1 MYARTN
7 ASSTHGDFQDRNGV
21 NYVSSSESFGHCSQL
36 FWKKDPN
43 DSGVRKPP
51 IASELSQQ
59 TKAASGQWG
68 TMLLTKHQL
77 KPVYYAQRPAV
88 AFAARPCYTATD
100 PFGELN
106 PSSTISWCDQLPS
119 SSAALSSSSL
129 SSASLS
135 TSSLSMESQAP
146 APAPPPPPP
155 SATTATADDMD
166 SDERP
171 YVCDLC
177 SCAYKHASSLLNHK
191 LTHKTGD
198 FRCDFCSKPY
208 TNYMSLRNHMRIH
221 GQKRY
226 MCDLCGKAFRLA
238 RYLRNHQRI
247 HDDGPNRFDCPSCCK
262 SYRTMLEL
270 AQHRCSA
277 AASNQNRFNCPSCFK
292 SYRTMLDLAQHRCSA
307 AAKNQVGVS
316 VRVCVCVCVCVL
328 PQLKAFMSEQHQ
340 QLEEEPFGSQ
350 SPHTHL
356 SQLQLCFC
364 LMPGSGGRRG
374 NFSAAPRRQQQQQ
387 NSGGSLM
394 QPPHGGHGQQEPLP
408 SHCVSPMS
416 QGGQGGVAS
425 QPGPDPH
432 QQGRPS
438 SVPSQSSQQSMR
450 SSTSNKHVPSSS
462 ANPSSYSLLQ
472 PLVPDV
478 KEISSGYTRLSANP
492 MVGQSAS
499 CAAQGPLDPGP
510 AGPTPDLTYSPPAT
524 DCCPFVSSHLCLS
537 LLPLQ
542 PKHQDTFSLAPQR
555 PLTTINPIGHS
566 LHPNGAPSIKP
577 SPVPRSIQAMPWEQ
591 RSLYNQ

>member
-7 ASSTHGDFQDRNGV
+7 TGSTHGDFQDRNGV
-21 NYVSSSESFGHCSQL
+21 NYVTSTESFGHCSQL

-43 DSGVRKPP
+43 DSG
-51 IASELSQQ
+51 
-59 TKAASGQWG
+59 
-68 TMLLTKHQL
+68 
-77 KPVYYAQRPAV
+77 
-88 AFAARPCYTATD
+88 
-100 PFGELN
+100 

-119 SSAALSSSSL
+119 SSAALSTSSLSTASLSSSSL
-129 SSASLS
+129 SL
-135 TSSLSMESQAP
+135 ESRAP
-146 APAPPPPPP
+146 APAP
-155 SATTATADDMD
+155 ATTVSDDME

-270 AQHRCSA
+270 AQHRCTA
-277 AASNQNRFNCPSCFK
+277 AASNQ
-292 SYRTMLDLAQHRCSA
+292 
-307 AAKNQVGVS
+307 
-316 VRVCVCVCVCVL
+316 
-328 PQLKAFMSEQHQ
+328 
-340 QLEEEPFGSQ
+340 
-350 SPHTHL
+350 
-356 SQLQLCFC
+356 
-364 LMPGSGGRRG
+364 SGGRRS
-374 NFSAAPRRQQQQQ
+374 NFANTPRRQQQQQ
-387 NSGGSLM
+387 QQNNANSMM
-394 QPPHGGHGQQEPLP
+394 QPQHGGHGQQEPLP

-416 QGGQGGVAS
+416 QGGQGGVSS
-425 QPGPDPH
+425 QPVPDPH
-432 QQGRPS
+432 QGRPS
-438 SVPSQSSQQSMR
+438 SVSSQSSQQSMR
-450 SSTSNKHVPSSS
+450 SSSSNKHVSSS
-462 ANPSSYSLLQ
+462 NATPSSSYSLLQ
-472 PLVPDV
+472 PLVPEV
-478 KEISSGYTRLSANP
+478 KEMSSGYTRLSANP
-492 MVGQSAS
+492 M
-499 CAAQGPLDPGP
+499 
-510 AGPTPDLTYSPPAT
+510 
-524 DCCPFVSSHLCLS
+524 
-537 LLPLQ
+537 

-566 LHPNGAPSIKP
+566 LHPNGAPTLKP
-577 SPVPRSIQAMPWEQ
+577 SPVPRTIQAMPWEQ

>member
-7 ASSTHGDFQDRNGV
+7 TGSTHGDFQDRNGV
-21 NYVSSSESFGHCSQL
+21 NYVTSTESFGHCSQL

-43 DSGVRKPP
+43 DSG
-51 IASELSQQ
+51 
-59 TKAASGQWG
+59 
-68 TMLLTKHQL
+68 
-77 KPVYYAQRPAV
+77 
-88 AFAARPCYTATD
+88 
-100 PFGELN
+100 
-106 PSSTISWCDQLPS
+106 PSSTISWCDQLPT

-129 SSASLS
+129 SSTSLS
-135 TSSLSMESQAP
+135 SSSLSMESRAP
-146 APAPPPPPP
+146 APA
-155 SATTATADDMD
+155 TTASDDME

-270 AQHRCSA
+270 AQHRCTA
-277 AASNQNRFNCPSCFK
+277 AVSNQ
-292 SYRTMLDLAQHRCSA
+292 
-307 AAKNQVGVS
+307 
-316 VRVCVCVCVCVL
+316 
-328 PQLKAFMSEQHQ
+328 
-340 QLEEEPFGSQ
+340 
-350 SPHTHL
+350 
-356 SQLQLCFC
+356 
-364 LMPGSGGRRG
+364 SGGRRS
-374 NFSAAPRRQQQQQ
+374 NFSANPRRQQQQQ
-387 NSGGSLM
+387 QNSANSMM
-394 QPPHGGHGQQEPLP
+394 QPQHGGHGQQDPLP

-416 QGGQGGVAS
+416 QGGQGGS
-425 QPGPDPH
+425 QSVPDPH
-432 QQGRPS
+432 QGRPS
-438 SVPSQSSQQSMR
+438 SVSSQSSQQSMR
-450 SSTSNKHVPSSS
+450 SSSSNKHVSSSS
-462 ANPSSYSLLQ
+462 ATPSSSYSLLQ
-472 PLVPDV
+472 PLVPEV
-478 KEISSGYTRLSANP
+478 KEMSSGYTRLSANP
-492 MVGQSAS
+492 MMQTSSKKGWNINM
-499 CAAQGPLDPGP
+499 
-510 AGPTPDLTYSPPAT
+510 LTGVRQQQPP
-524 DCCPFVSSHLCLS
+524 SSNPHDEMTKFAWCLHTVD
-537 LLPLQ
+537 

-566 LHPNGAPSIKP
+566 LHPNGAPTLKP
-577 SPVPRSIQAMPWEQ
+577 SPVPRTIQAMPWEQ

>member
-7 ASSTHGDFQDRNGV
+7 TGSTHGDFQDRNGV
-21 NYVSSSESFGHCSQL
+21 NYVTSTESFGHCSQL

-43 DSGVRKPP
+43 DSG
-51 IASELSQQ
+51 
-59 TKAASGQWG
+59 
-68 TMLLTKHQL
+68 
-77 KPVYYAQRPAV
+77 
-88 AFAARPCYTATD
+88 
-100 PFGELN
+100 

-119 SSAALSSSSL
+119 SSAALSTSSLSTASLSSSSL
-129 SSASLS
+129 SL
-135 TSSLSMESQAP
+135 ESRAP
-146 APAPPPPPP
+146 APAP
-155 SATTATADDMD
+155 ATTVSDDME

-270 AQHRCSA
+270 AQHRCTA

-307 AAKNQVGVS
+307 VAKNQ
-316 VRVCVCVCVCVL
+316 
-328 PQLKAFMSEQHQ
+328 
-340 QLEEEPFGSQ
+340 
-350 SPHTHL
+350 
-356 SQLQLCFC
+356 
-364 LMPGSGGRRG
+364 SGGRRS
-374 NFSAAPRRQQQQQ
+374 NFANTPRRQQQQQ
-387 NSGGSLM
+387 QQNNANSMM
-394 QPPHGGHGQQEPLP
+394 QPQHGGHGQQEPLP

-416 QGGQGGVAS
+416 QGGQGGVSS
-425 QPGPDPH
+425 QPVPDPH
-432 QQGRPS
+432 QGRPS
-438 SVPSQSSQQSMR
+438 SVSSQSSQQSMR
-450 SSTSNKHVPSSS
+450 SSSSNKHVSSS
-462 ANPSSYSLLQ
+462 NATPSSSYSLLQ
-472 PLVPDV
+472 PLVP
-478 KEISSGYTRLSANP
+478 E
-492 MVGQSAS
+492 
-499 CAAQGPLDPGP
+499 
-510 AGPTPDLTYSPPAT
+510 
-524 DCCPFVSSHLCLS
+524 
-537 LLPLQ
+537 

-566 LHPNGAPSIKP
+566 LHPNGAPTLKP
-577 SPVPRSIQAMPWEQ
+577 SPVPRTIQAMPWEQ

>member
-7 ASSTHGDFQDRNGV
+7 TGSTHGDFQDRNGV
-21 NYVSSSESFGHCSQL
+21 NYVTSTESFGHCSQL

-43 DSGVRKPP
+43 DSG
-51 IASELSQQ
+51 
-59 TKAASGQWG
+59 
-68 TMLLTKHQL
+68 
-77 KPVYYAQRPAV
+77 
-88 AFAARPCYTATD
+88 
-100 PFGELN
+100 

-135 TSSLSMESQAP
+135 SSSLSMESRAPAPTQAP
-146 APAPPPPPP
+146 A
-155 SATTATADDMD
+155 TTASDDME

-177 SCAYKHASSLLNHK
+177 TCAYKHASSLLNHK

-270 AQHRCSA
+270 AQHRCTA
-277 AASNQNRFNCPSCFK
+277 AASNQ
-292 SYRTMLDLAQHRCSA
+292 
-307 AAKNQVGVS
+307 
-316 VRVCVCVCVCVL
+316 
-328 PQLKAFMSEQHQ
+328 
-340 QLEEEPFGSQ
+340 
-350 SPHTHL
+350 
-356 SQLQLCFC
+356 
-364 LMPGSGGRRG
+364 SGGRRS
-374 NFSAAPRRQQQQQ
+374 NFAATPRRQQQQQ
-387 NSGGSLM
+387 QQQQQNSANSMM
-394 QPPHGGHGQQEPLP
+394 QPQHGGHGQQEPLP

-416 QGGQGGVAS
+416 QGGQGGVTS
-425 QPGPDPH
+425 QSVPDPH

-438 SVPSQSSQQSMR
+438 SVSSQSSQQSMR
-450 SSTSNKHVPSSS
+450 SSSSNKHISSSS
-462 ANPSSYSLLQ
+462 ATPSSSYSLLQ
-472 PLVPDV
+472 PLVP
-478 KEISSGYTRLSANP
+478 E
-492 MVGQSAS
+492 
-499 CAAQGPLDPGP
+499 
-510 AGPTPDLTYSPPAT
+510 
-524 DCCPFVSSHLCLS
+524 
-537 LLPLQ
+537 

-566 LHPNGAPSIKP
+566 LHPNGAPTLKP
-577 SPVPRSIQAMPWEQ
+577 SPVPRTIQAMPWEQ

>member
-7 ASSTHGDFQDRNGV
+7 TGSTHGDFQDRNGV
-21 NYVSSSESFGHCSQL
+21 NYVTSTESFGHCSQL

-43 DSGVRKPP
+43 DSG
-51 IASELSQQ
+51 
-59 TKAASGQWG
+59 
-68 TMLLTKHQL
+68 
-77 KPVYYAQRPAV
+77 
-88 AFAARPCYTATD
+88 
-100 PFGELN
+100 
-106 PSSTISWCDQLPS
+106 PSSTISWCDQLPT

-135 TSSLSMESQAP
+135 SSSLSLESRA
-146 APAPPPPPP
+146 A
-155 SATTATADDMD
+155 ATAATAPDDMD

-171 YVCDLC
+171 YACDMC
-177 SCAYKHASSLLNHK
+177 TCAYKHASSLLNHK

-270 AQHRCSA
+270 AQHRCTA
-277 AASNQNRFNCPSCFK
+277 AAATTNQNRFNCPSCFK

-307 AAKNQVGVS
+307 AAKNQ
-316 VRVCVCVCVCVL
+316 
-328 PQLKAFMSEQHQ
+328 
-340 QLEEEPFGSQ
+340 
-350 SPHTHL
+350 
-356 SQLQLCFC
+356 
-364 LMPGSGGRRG
+364 SGGRRSNYG
-374 NFSAAPRRQQQQQ
+374 SGHRRQQQQQ
-387 NSGGSLM
+387 QNRANAMM

-416 QGGQGGVAS
+416 QGGVTS
-425 QPGPDPH
+425 QSDPH

-438 SVPSQSSQQSMR
+438 SVSSQSSQQSMR
-450 SSTSNKHVPSSS
+450 STSSNKHISSSS
-462 ANPSSYSLLQ
+462 ATPSSSYSLLQ
-472 PLVPDV
+472 PLVP
-478 KEISSGYTRLSANP
+478 E
-492 MVGQSAS
+492 
-499 CAAQGPLDPGP
+499 
-510 AGPTPDLTYSPPAT
+510 
-524 DCCPFVSSHLCLS
+524 
-537 LLPLQ
+537 

-566 LHPNGAPSIKP
+566 LHPNGAPTLKP
-577 SPVPRSIQAMPWEQ
+577 SPVPRTIQAMPWEQ

>member
-7 ASSTHGDFQDRNGV
+7 TGSTHGDFQDRNGV
-21 NYVSSSESFGHCSQL
+21 NYVTSTESFGHCSQL

-43 DSGVRKPP
+43 DSG
-51 IASELSQQ
+51 
-59 TKAASGQWG
+59 
-68 TMLLTKHQL
+68 
-77 KPVYYAQRPAV
+77 
-88 AFAARPCYTATD
+88 
-100 PFGELN
+100 
-106 PSSTISWCDQLPS
+106 PSSTISWCDQLPAS
-119 SSAALSSSSL
+119 AAALSSSSL

-135 TSSLSMESQAP
+135 SSSLSMESGAP
-146 APAPPPPPP
+146 APA
-155 SATTATADDMD
+155 TTASDDME

-270 AQHRCSA
+270 AQHRCTA
-277 AASNQNRFNCPSCFK
+277 AVSNQNRFNCPSCFK

-307 AAKNQVGVS
+307 AAKNQS
-316 VRVCVCVCVCVL
+316 
-328 PQLKAFMSEQHQ
+328 
-340 QLEEEPFGSQ
+340 GS
-350 SPHTHL
+350 
-356 SQLQLCFC
+356 
-364 LMPGSGGRRG
+364 RRS
-374 NFSAAPRRQQQQQ
+374 NFSTAPRRQQQQQ
-387 NSGGSLM
+387 QQNSANSMM
-394 QPPHGGHGQQEPLP
+394 QPQHGGHGQQDPLP

-416 QGGQGGVAS
+416 QGGQGGS
-425 QPGPDPH
+425 QSVPDPH
-432 QQGRPS
+432 QGRPS
-438 SVPSQSSQQSMR
+438 SVSSQSSQQSMR
-450 SSTSNKHVPSSS
+450 SSSSNKHVSSSS
-462 ANPSSYSLLQ
+462 ATPSSSYSLLQ
-472 PLVPDV
+472 PLVP
-478 KEISSGYTRLSANP
+478 E
-492 MVGQSAS
+492 
-499 CAAQGPLDPGP
+499 
-510 AGPTPDLTYSPPAT
+510 
-524 DCCPFVSSHLCLS
+524 
-537 LLPLQ
+537 

-566 LHPNGAPSIKP
+566 LHPNGAPTLKP
-577 SPVPRSIQAMPWEQ
+577 SPVPRTIQAMPWEQ

>member
-7 ASSTHGDFQDRNGV
+7 TSSTHGDFQDRNGV
-21 NYVSSSESFGHCSQL
+21 NYVTSTESFGHCSQL

-43 DSGVRKPP
+43 DSG
-51 IASELSQQ
+51 
-59 TKAASGQWG
+59 
-68 TMLLTKHQL
+68 
-77 KPVYYAQRPAV
+77 
-88 AFAARPCYTATD
+88 
-100 PFGELN
+100 

-119 SSAALSSSSL
+119 SSAALSTSSLSSASLSSSSL

-135 TSSLSMESQAP
+135 SSRLSMESQAP
-146 APAPPPPPP
+146 APAPPP
-155 SATTATADDMD
+155 ATTVSDDME

-277 AASNQNRFNCPSCFK
+277 AVSNQ
-292 SYRTMLDLAQHRCSA
+292 
-307 AAKNQVGVS
+307 
-316 VRVCVCVCVCVL
+316 
-328 PQLKAFMSEQHQ
+328 
-340 QLEEEPFGSQ
+340 
-350 SPHTHL
+350 
-356 SQLQLCFC
+356 
-364 LMPGSGGRRG
+364 SGGRRS
-374 NFSAAPRRQQQQQ
+374 NFSATPRRQQQQQ
-387 NSGGSLM
+387 QQQQNNANSMM
-394 QPPHGGHGQQEPLP
+394 QPHGGHGQPEPLP

-416 QGGQGGVAS
+416 QGGQGGGVAS
-425 QPGPDPH
+425 QSVPDPH
-432 QQGRPS
+432 QGRPS
-438 SVPSQSSQQSMR
+438 SVSSQASQQNMR
-450 SSTSNKHVPSSS
+450 SSSSNKHVSSSS
-462 ANPSSYSLLQ
+462 ATPSSSYSLLQ
-472 PLVPDV
+472 PLVPEV
-478 KEISSGYTRLSANP
+478 KEMSSGYTRLSANP
-492 MVGQSAS
+492 M
-499 CAAQGPLDPGP
+499 
-510 AGPTPDLTYSPPAT
+510 
-524 DCCPFVSSHLCLS
+524 
-537 LLPLQ
+537 
-542 PKHQDTFSLAPQR
+542 PKHQDTFSLPPQR

-566 LHPNGAPSIKP
+566 LHPNGAPTLKP
-577 SPVPRSIQAMPWEQ
+577 SPVPRTIQAMPWEQ

>member
-7 ASSTHGDFQDRNGV
+7 TGSTHGDFQDRNGV
-21 NYVSSSESFGHCSQL
+21 NYVTSTETFGHCSQL

-43 DSGVRKPP
+43 DSG
-51 IASELSQQ
+51 
-59 TKAASGQWG
+59 
-68 TMLLTKHQL
+68 
-77 KPVYYAQRPAV
+77 
-88 AFAARPCYTATD
+88 
-100 PFGELN
+100 

-135 TSSLSMESQAP
+135 SSSLSIESRAP
-146 APAPPPPPP
+146 AAAPPT
-155 SATTATADDMD
+155 SASDDME

-177 SCAYKHASSLLNHK
+177 TCAYKHASSLLNHK

-270 AQHRCSA
+270 AQHRCT
-277 AASNQNRFNCPSCFK
+277 AAS
-292 SYRTMLDLAQHRCSA
+292 T
-307 AAKNQVGVS
+307 
-316 VRVCVCVCVCVL
+316 
-328 PQLKAFMSEQHQ
+328 
-340 QLEEEPFGSQ
+340 SQ
-350 SPHTHL
+350 S
-356 SQLQLCFC
+356 
-364 LMPGSGGRRG
+364 GSRR
-374 NFSAAPRRQQQQQ
+374 NFSNARRQQQQQ
-387 NSGGSLM
+387 QQQNNANSMM
-394 QPPHGGHGQQEPLP
+394 QHGGHGQDALP

-416 QGGQGGVAS
+416 QPGQGG
-425 QPGPDPH
+425 QPVSDPH
-432 QQGRPS
+432 QGRPS
-438 SVPSQSSQQSMR
+438 SVSSQSSQQSMR
-450 SSTSNKHVPSSS
+450 SSSSNKHHSSS
-462 ANPSSYSLLQ
+462 GSTPSSSYSLLQ
-472 PLVPDV
+472 PLVPEV
-478 KEISSGYTRLSANP
+478 KEMSSGYTRLSANP
-492 MVGQSAS
+492 M
-499 CAAQGPLDPGP
+499 
-510 AGPTPDLTYSPPAT
+510 
-524 DCCPFVSSHLCLS
+524 
-537 LLPLQ
+537 

-566 LHPNGAPSIKP
+566 LHPNGAPTLKP
-577 SPVPRSIQAMPWEQ
+577 SPVPRTIQAMPWEQ

>member
-7 ASSTHGDFQDRNGV
+7 TSSTHGDFQDRNGV

-43 DSGVRKPP
+43 DSG
-51 IASELSQQ
+51 
-59 TKAASGQWG
+59 
-68 TMLLTKHQL
+68 
-77 KPVYYAQRPAV
+77 
-88 AFAARPCYTATD
+88 
-100 PFGELN
+100 

-135 TSSLSMESQAP
+135 SSSLSMESQAP
-146 APAPPPPPP
+146 APAPPPQPP
-155 SATTATADDMD
+155 ATTTSDDME

-277 AASNQNRFNCPSCFK
+277 AASNQ
-292 SYRTMLDLAQHRCSA
+292 T
-307 AAKNQVGVS
+307 VG
-316 VRVCVCVCVCVL
+316 
-328 PQLKAFMSEQHQ
+328 
-340 QLEEEPFGSQ
+340 G
-350 SPHTHL
+350 
-356 SQLQLCFC
+356 
-364 LMPGSGGRRG
+364 GGRRS
-374 NFSAAPRRQQQQQ
+374 NFSAAPRRQQQQNNA
-387 NSGGSLM
+387 NSMM
-394 QPPHGGHGQQEPLP
+394 QPQHGGHAQQEPLP

-416 QGGQGGVAS
+416 HGGQGGGVAS
-425 QPGPDPH
+425 QPVPDPH

-450 SSTSNKHVPSSS
+450 SSTSNKHVTSSS
-462 ANPSSYSLLQ
+462 ATPSSSYSLLQ
-472 PLVPDV
+472 PLVPEV

-492 MVGQSAS
+492 M
-499 CAAQGPLDPGP
+499 
-510 AGPTPDLTYSPPAT
+510 
-524 DCCPFVSSHLCLS
+524 
-537 LLPLQ
+537 

-566 LHPNGAPSIKP
+566 LHPNGAPSLKP
-577 SPVPRSIQAMPWEQ
+577 SPVPRTIQAMPWEQ

>member
-1 MYARTN
+1 MYARTT
-7 ASSTHGDFQDRNGV
+7 AGSAHGDFQDRNGV
-21 NYVSSSESFGHCSQL
+21 NYVTSTESFGHCSQL

-43 DSGVRKPP
+43 DSG
-51 IASELSQQ
+51 
-59 TKAASGQWG
+59 
-68 TMLLTKHQL
+68 
-77 KPVYYAQRPAV
+77 
-88 AFAARPCYTATD
+88 
-100 PFGELN
+100 
-106 PSSTISWCDQLPS
+106 PSTTISWCDQLPS

-135 TSSLSMESQAP
+135 SSSLSLESRGP
-146 APAPPPPPP
+146 AA
-155 SATTATADDMD
+155 AAAAVTATDDME

-277 AASNQNRFNCPSCFK
+277 ATSNQNRFNCPSCFK

-307 AAKNQVGVS
+307 AAKNQ
-316 VRVCVCVCVCVL
+316 
-328 PQLKAFMSEQHQ
+328 
-340 QLEEEPFGSQ
+340 
-350 SPHTHL
+350 
-356 SQLQLCFC
+356 
-364 LMPGSGGRRG
+364 SGGRRS
-374 NFSAAPRRQQQQQ
+374 NFSSSLRRQQQQ
-387 NSGGSLM
+387 NSANSMM
-394 QPPHGGHGQQEPLP
+394 QHGGHAQQEALP

-416 QGGQGGVAS
+416 QGGQGAGVSS
-425 QPGPDPH
+425 QPVTDPH
-432 QQGRPS
+432 QGRSS
-438 SVPSQSSQQSMR
+438 SVSSQSSQQSMR
-450 SSTSNKHVPSSS
+450 SSSSNKHVSSSS
-462 ANPSSYSLLQ
+462 ANPSSSYSLLQ
-472 PLVPDV
+472 PLVP
-478 KEISSGYTRLSANP
+478 E
-492 MVGQSAS
+492 
-499 CAAQGPLDPGP
+499 
-510 AGPTPDLTYSPPAT
+510 
-524 DCCPFVSSHLCLS
+524 
-537 LLPLQ
+537 

-555 PLTTINPIGHS
+555 PLTTINPIGHA
-566 LHPNGAPSIKP
+566 LHPNGAATLKP

>member
-7 ASSTHGDFQDRNGV
+7 TGSTHGDFQDRNGV
-21 NYVSSSESFGHCSQL
+21 NYVTSTESFGHCSQL

-43 DSGVRKPP
+43 DSG
-51 IASELSQQ
+51 
-59 TKAASGQWG
+59 
-68 TMLLTKHQL
+68 
-77 KPVYYAQRPAV
+77 
-88 AFAARPCYTATD
+88 
-100 PFGELN
+100 
-106 PSSTISWCDQLPS
+106 PSSTISWCDQLPAS
-119 SSAALSSSSL
+119 AAALSSSSL

-135 TSSLSMESQAP
+135 SSSLSMESGAP
-146 APAPPPPPP
+146 APA
-155 SATTATADDMD
+155 TTASDDME

-270 AQHRCSA
+270 AQHRCTA
-277 AASNQNRFNCPSCFK
+277 AVSNQS
-292 SYRTMLDLAQHRCSA
+292 
-307 AAKNQVGVS
+307 
-316 VRVCVCVCVCVL
+316 
-328 PQLKAFMSEQHQ
+328 
-340 QLEEEPFGSQ
+340 GS
-350 SPHTHL
+350 
-356 SQLQLCFC
+356 
-364 LMPGSGGRRG
+364 RRS
-374 NFSAAPRRQQQQQ
+374 NFSTAPRRQQQQQ
-387 NSGGSLM
+387 QQNSANSMM
-394 QPPHGGHGQQEPLP
+394 QPQHGGHGQQDPLP

-416 QGGQGGVAS
+416 QGGQGGS
-425 QPGPDPH
+425 QSVPDPH
-432 QQGRPS
+432 QGRPS
-438 SVPSQSSQQSMR
+438 SVSSQSSQQSMR
-450 SSTSNKHVPSSS
+450 SSSSNKHVSSSS
-462 ANPSSYSLLQ
+462 ATPSSSYSLLQ
-472 PLVPDV
+472 PLVPEV
-478 KEISSGYTRLSANP
+478 KEMSSGYTRLSANP
-492 MVGQSAS
+492 M
-499 CAAQGPLDPGP
+499 
-510 AGPTPDLTYSPPAT
+510 
-524 DCCPFVSSHLCLS
+524 
-537 LLPLQ
+537 

-566 LHPNGAPSIKP
+566 LHPNGAPTLKP
-577 SPVPRSIQAMPWEQ
+577 SPVPRTIQAMPWEQ

>member
-7 ASSTHGDFQDRNGV
+7 TGSTHGDFQDRNGV
-21 NYVSSSESFGHCSQL
+21 NYVTSTESFGHCSQL

-43 DSGVRKPP
+43 DSG
-51 IASELSQQ
+51 
-59 TKAASGQWG
+59 
-68 TMLLTKHQL
+68 
-77 KPVYYAQRPAV
+77 
-88 AFAARPCYTATD
+88 
-100 PFGELN
+100 

-135 TSSLSMESQAP
+135 SSSLSMESR
-146 APAPPPPPP
+146 APAPPA
-155 SATTATADDMD
+155 ATTASDDME

-270 AQHRCSA
+270 AQHRCTA
-277 AASNQNRFNCPSCFK
+277 AASNQS
-292 SYRTMLDLAQHRCSA
+292 
-307 AAKNQVGVS
+307 
-316 VRVCVCVCVCVL
+316 
-328 PQLKAFMSEQHQ
+328 
-340 QLEEEPFGSQ
+340 GS
-350 SPHTHL
+350 
-356 SQLQLCFC
+356 
-364 LMPGSGGRRG
+364 RRS
-374 NFSAAPRRQQQQQ
+374 NFSTTPRRQQQQQ
-387 NSGGSLM
+387 QQQQNSANSMM
-394 QPPHGGHGQQEPLP
+394 QPQHGGHGQQEPLP

-416 QGGQGGVAS
+416 QGGQGGGVSS
-425 QPGPDPH
+425 QPVPDPH
-432 QQGRPS
+432 QGRPS
-438 SVPSQSSQQSMR
+438 SVSSQSSQQSMR
-450 SSTSNKHVPSSS
+450 SSSSNKHVSSS
-462 ANPSSYSLLQ
+462 ATPSSSYSLLQ
-472 PLVPDV
+472 PLVP
-478 KEISSGYTRLSANP
+478 E
-492 MVGQSAS
+492 
-499 CAAQGPLDPGP
+499 
-510 AGPTPDLTYSPPAT
+510 
-524 DCCPFVSSHLCLS
+524 
-537 LLPLQ
+537 

-566 LHPNGAPSIKP
+566 LHPNGAPTLKP
-577 SPVPRSIQAMPWEQ
+577 SPVPRTIQAMPWEQ